1 VRPDLTNCCSNTRHK
16 CTRKVF
22 TIFLVSFFLII
33 FAAPAYAYLDPATGA
48 MIINIVLGA
57 IAGAGLAIRA
67 YWSKLTNFFGSS
79 QKPDSTSDKDE

>member
-1 VRPDLTNCCSNTRHK
+1 MRRL
-16 CTRKVF
+16 F
-22 TIFLVSFFLII
+22 TILFVSFFLTI

-67 YWSKLTNFFGSS
+67 YWSKLTKFFGSG
-79 QKPDSTSDKDE
+79 QKSDNPPSKDE